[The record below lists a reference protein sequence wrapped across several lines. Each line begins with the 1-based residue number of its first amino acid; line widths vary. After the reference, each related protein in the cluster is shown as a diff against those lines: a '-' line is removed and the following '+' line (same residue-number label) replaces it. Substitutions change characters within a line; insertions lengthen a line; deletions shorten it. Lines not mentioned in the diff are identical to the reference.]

1 MAALSIEKQSLE
13 AHVDLCAERYQGL
26 KEDLERMSDRIDKME
41 TDMGVRMDKLDTGIE
56 DIKRSLA
63 AKENSALKTLIA
75 VGFSSIV
82 GLLGVC
88 GGLLWYIITR
98 H

>member
-1 MAALSIEKQSLE
+1 MASLSIEKQSLE

-26 KEDLERMSDRIDKME
+26 KDNIEAMSDRIDKME
-41 TDMGVRMDKLDTGIE
+41 SDMAVRMDKLDQGIAE
-56 DIKRSLA
+56 IKESLV

-75 VGFSSIV
+75 VGFSTVV

-88 GGLLWYIITR
+88 GGLLWYIIT
-98 H
+98 HH

>member
-1 MAALSIEKQSLE
+1 MASLSIEKQSLE

-26 KEDLERMSDRIDKME
+26 KDNIEAMSDRIDKME
-41 TDMGVRMDKLDTGIE
+41 ADMAVRMDKLDQGIAE
-56 DIKRSLA
+56 IKESLV

-75 VGFSSIV
+75 VGFSTVV

-88 GGLLWYIITR
+88 GGLLWYIIT
-98 H
+98 HH